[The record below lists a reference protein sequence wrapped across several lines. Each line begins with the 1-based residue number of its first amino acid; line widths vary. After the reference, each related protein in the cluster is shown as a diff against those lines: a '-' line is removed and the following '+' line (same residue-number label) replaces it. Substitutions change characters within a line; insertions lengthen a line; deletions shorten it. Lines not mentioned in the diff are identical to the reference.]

1 MSFVKRFDAAPVCY
15 SKPFNSV
22 KNWNDH
28 FFLVDST
35 VFPLF
40 MSLKGKI
47 LDKDPPPRL
56 SQYDTQTYDFLRGHT
71 APFQKNSEP
80 FLCWVGISCYYTLD
94 KNCYLTFWDGN
105 KEMDLLVF
113 IRHSNPT
120 KGSSDSIDKL
130 FDEGDDAKQGHSIER
145 DDHVPEETISKD
157 VPEVAAEKAKKQQRR
172 KAIEDASGSA
182 LPPNKLR
189 EDYHD
194 VTPNIGGKSPAAI
207 RGLMLEGSNVP
218 SGVTEPLVV
227 ASVTPTLE
235 LSLRTRPLDV
245 RYVISSNDFHHL
257 SSSSEVNSFA
267 RSPAADA
274 LVVTVAVTTTVAA
287 NVSVV
292 LIPRV
297 RVESKNLANIREFAL
312 SCGANADAA
321 SVSKLNKP
329 STSSDS
335 FYASQ
340 TLDAETMYHIYMP
353 KWTVTNDSI
362 LEDPYTEFN
371 VGAARQVC
379 LGAEVRMRAEHTLEK
394 KEAEATEAIRLPGQ
408 LSIVEAADVIKGNEL
423 KDLKEKNLA
432 LEEEKN
438 VLSRKVL
445 TLESVAAVKET
456 ELASLSA
463 QVVKLTS
470 YLSGF
475 QLLHDELSSKRSSLE
490 SAFEIFKEQM
500 KAMQDEQAT
509 ALGNRVAELDAQL
522 LEMADHLE
530 K

>member
-1 MSFVKRFDAAPVCY
+1 
-15 SKPFNSV
+15 
-22 KNWNDH
+22 
-28 FFLVDST
+28 
-35 VFPLF
+35 
-40 MSLKGKI
+40 
-47 LDKDPPPRL
+47 
-56 SQYDTQTYDFLRGHT
+56 
-71 APFQKNSEP
+71 
-80 FLCWVGISCYYTLD
+80 
-94 KNCYLTFWDGN
+94 
-105 KEMDLLVF
+105 
-113 IRHSNPT
+113 
-120 KGSSDSIDKL
+120 
-130 FDEGDDAKQGHSIER
+130 
-145 DDHVPEETISKD
+145 
-157 VPEVAAEKAKKQQRR
+157 
-172 KAIEDASGSA
+172 
-182 LPPNKLR
+182 
-189 EDYHD
+189 
-194 VTPNIGGKSPAAI
+194 
-207 RGLMLEGSNVP
+207 ML
-218 SGVTEPLVV
+218 
-227 ASVTPTLE
+227 
-235 LSLRTRPLDV
+235 
-245 RYVISSNDFHHL
+245 
-257 SSSSEVNSFA
+257 
-267 RSPAADA
+267 
-274 LVVTVAVTTTVAA
+274 
-287 NVSVV
+287 
-292 LIPRV
+292 
-297 RVESKNLANIREFAL
+297 VESKNLANIREFAL